1 MAGANGRTVRT
12 SKLVPK
18 KLPRKFYFQETV
30 PLAKALLGKR
40 LVRRWRGR
48 RLSGIIVETE
58 AYLGEIDAAAHTYKG
73 RTERNQSMYLEGGH
87 AYVYFIYGMHYCINV
102 VAKRANQPE
111 AVLIRALAPEPSS
124 PLDGRTDGPGRLCKA
139 LRITKA
145 LDGESLLGETIFIED
160 AGSLPR
166 QDEIG
171 SAERIGVDYAGEAA
185 GWPLRFYWK
194 GSPYLSRKEKK

>member
-1 MAGANGRTVRT
+1 
-12 SKLVPK
+12 VPAHELPESVVVVAK
-18 KLPRKFYFQETV
+18 KLPRKFYFQDTV

-40 LVRRWRGR
+40 LVRVWRGK

-73 RTERNQSMYLEGGH
+73 RTERNRSMYLEGGH

-102 VAKRANQPE
+102 VAKRAGEPE
-111 AVLIRALAPEPSS
+111 AVLLRALAPEPGSA
-124 PLDGRTDGPGRLCKA
+124 LAGRTDGPGRLCKA

-145 LDGESLLGETIFIED
+145 LDGVYLGGETVFIED
-160 AGSLPR
+160 AGAGPR
-166 QDEIG
+166 QEEIG
-171 SAERIGVDYAGEAA
+171 AAERIGVDYAGEAA

-194 GSPYLSRKEKK
+194 GSPYLSRKEKQ